1 VINPR
6 ADRIVTRVDV
16 MLTLGT
22 IHQMTGKVDTTDIF
36 DERGNWRSPTITE
49 IARASG
55 CSTATVD
62 RVLNER
68 SGVRDVTRKRVL
80 DALSSLTIE
89 SSTDAASCLKIAFLS
104 DSGAAFNHSLR
115 EGVNA
120 YQAAYPN
127 LELSFDSVLT
137 TEVKPVQFAQ
147 QIERFSQDVDGLV
160 LVAREDLTI
169 NRAVRAVTARG
180 VPVVCVTTDLPNS
193 RRIAYIGNDQTG
205 AGSTAACLMGTSI
218 SSSNS
223 RVLLVISAPYRC
235 QEERELGFRRVLRSE
250 HPSLTVE
257 ERVSSNDDFEYT
269 YRNVR
274 NYIRD
279 HGPPGGIYNVAGGN
293 TGIAEA
299 LRDEGLRDDVT
310 FIGHELNSN
319 SRILLET
326 GGMDFVIGHD
336 LDREIGFSIEC
347 LRASLK
353 KQDLPNIPSMPVR
366 IFTKYNCF

>member
-1 VINPR
+1 MPPKTG
-6 ADRIVTRVDV
+6 RIDTRVDA
-16 MLTLGT
+16 MLILGI
-22 IHQMTGKVDTTDIF
+22 IHQMAGKVDATKIF
-36 DERGNWRSPTITE
+36 DERGNWRSPKITE

-68 SGVRDVTRKRVL
+68 PGVREVTRKRVL

-104 DSGAAFNHSLR
+104 DSGAAFNQSLK

-127 LELSFDSVLT
+127 LELSFHSVLT

-147 QIERFSQDVDGLV
+147 QIERISQDIDGLV

-193 RRIAYIGNDQTG
+193 RRVAYIGNDQTG

-218 SSSNS
+218 SPSNN

-250 HPSLTVE
+250 YPSLTVE
-257 ERVSSNDDFEYT
+257 ERVSSNDDFEYS

-299 LRDEGLRDDVT
+299 LRDEGLSGEVT

-336 LDREIGFSIEC
+336 LDREISFSIEC

-353 KQDLPNIPSMPVR
+353 KQGLPNIPSMPVR